1 MERVAA
7 DIGLKPLARNGC
19 LPMTARD
26 ERGALAAKPDSLS
39 KWRGCVTW
47 IVLSAI
53 EQARS
58 AKVGDWMTA
67 I

>member
-1 MERVAA
+1 
-7 DIGLKPLARNGC
+7 
-19 LPMTARD
+19 MTARD
-26 ERGALAAKPDSLS
+26 ERSALAAKPDSLS

-53 EQARS
+53 EQACS